1 MKLQKIS
8 VLIFFVSLTI
18 FLLLVSLF
26 FSTVLLA
33 SYSDLEEQYVKKDLD
48 QAINKLDDELAT
60 MATTASD
67 WGQWDDT
74 VNFVNENSSDYLNAN
89 IQPGTFDNLNL
100 NIMVFTNHTGAVIY
114 SGSYDLQ
121 NRIMVPVP
129 VSFSTRLDPTDPLMN
144 MSDILKETKGIL
156 MLPENP
162 LLVVSQPI
170 IYSDDS
176 GPAQGVLIMGRYLT
190 NEEISRLRNLTR
202 PSLTF
207 KPVDDPS
214 LSPDLVSLIGKKNSH
229 VTYIYQ
235 GTKFRTGCRICPH
248 P

>member
-100 NIMVFTNHTGAVIY
+100 NIMVFY
-114 SGSYDLQ
+114 
-121 NRIMVPVP
+121 
-129 VSFSTRLDPTDPLMN
+129 
-144 MSDILKETKGIL
+144 
-156 MLPENP
+156 
-162 LLVVSQPI
+162 
-170 IYSDDS
+170 
-176 GPAQGVLIMGRYLT
+176 
-190 NEEISRLRNLTR
+190 
-202 PSLTF
+202 
-207 KPVDDPS
+207 
-214 LSPDLVSLIGKKNSH
+214 
-229 VTYIYQ
+229 
-235 GTKFRTGCRICPH
+235 
-248 P
+248 

>member
-1 MKLQKIS
+1 
-8 VLIFFVSLTI
+8 
-18 FLLLVSLF
+18 
-26 FSTVLLA
+26 
-33 SYSDLEEQYVKKDLD
+33 
-48 QAINKLDDELAT
+48 
-60 MATTASD
+60 
-67 WGQWDDT
+67 
-74 VNFVNENSSDYLNAN
+74 
-89 IQPGTFDNLNL
+89 
-100 NIMVFTNHTGAVIY
+100 
-114 SGSYDLQ
+114 
-121 NRIMVPVP
+121 MVPVP

-229 VTYIYQ
+229 VPTYIKALNSEQVAGYALIHDIYGNNSLILQ
-235 GTKFRTGCRICPH
+235 ITETRDIYHEGLNTTRQVILIILAGSFFLGLVIIILLNRVVLRRIGSIALQVNEISRSGSTTDRVEIPGDDELSCLAGEINRMLGNDRTDAEETTGG
-248 P
+248 